1 VNDRAGVDGTVHPR
15 LSRALRFQLDDLSGA
30 PTRALIGRHLA
41 GMHANSP
48 PESVHAFDVEKLR
61 QPGVTFWSAWVGE
74 EIAGCGAL
82 KVLDPERG
90 ELKSMRV
97 ADPFLGRGI
106 GRAILEHL
114 LAEARARGLR
124 SVCLETGSAPAFL
137 PALRLYESAG
147 FRRCGP
153 FADYREDPFSVFMT
167 REL

>member
-1 VNDRAGVDGTVHPR
+1 MNP
-15 LSRALRFQLDDLSGA
+15 SLRFVEDDLSSA
-30 PTRALIGRHLA
+30 PTRALIARHLA

-48 PESVHAFDVEKLR
+48 PESVHAFDVGKLR
-61 QPGVTFWSAWVGE
+61 QPGVTFWSVWIGN

-82 KVLDPERG
+82 KVLDAERG

-97 ADPFLGRGI
+97 ADAFLGKGI

-114 LAEARARGLR
+114 VGEARARGLR
-124 SVCLETGSAPAFL
+124 SLWIETGSAQAFV

-153 FADYREDPFSVFMT
+153 FGEYRDDPFSVFMT